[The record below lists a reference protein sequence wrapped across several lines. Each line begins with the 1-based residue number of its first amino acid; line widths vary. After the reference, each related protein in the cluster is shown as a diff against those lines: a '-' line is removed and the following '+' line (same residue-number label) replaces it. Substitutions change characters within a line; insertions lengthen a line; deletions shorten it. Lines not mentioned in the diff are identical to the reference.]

1 MKNYLKRYL
10 DDEIEKY
17 LEVIGAILIV
27 GPKWCGK
34 TTTGEH
40 HAKSI
45 IKLQDKDKIKSYLKW
60 ADIKPSKLLEGE
72 KPIEWEEKLSI
83 KDEIEESIFL
93 GLRMNEGIQISDF
106 KEKYN
111 FDFEKE
117 YKNEIEKLSKMEL
130 IEIDNNLMKLT
141 QKGREIS
148 NSVFV
153 EFIK

>member
-1 MKNYLKRYL
+1 M
-10 DDEIEKY
+10 KY
-17 LEVIGAILIV
+17 LINVLYWKCEEYVGIGASASGYFNGIRYNNICELDNYEKMI
-27 GPKWCGK
+27 
-34 TTTGEH
+34 
-40 HAKSI
+40 
-45 IKLQDKDKIKSYLKW
+45 
-60 ADIKPSKLLEGE
+60 LEGE

-148 NSVFV
+148 NSIFV